1 MSSPEILLL
10 PGAVD
15 LHVHLRQPS
24 VNGAETIS
32 SGTRAALLGGYVM
45 LGDMPNNPGHETWT
59 EERILEK
66 RDIVETDAYVPVGLY
81 AGSQP
86 SSDNIGELAKIAPHS
101 IGLKLYGAPTT
112 GNDRDYSASDFL
124 PILAEWHRV
133 APDKPIMLH
142 AGKENLEE
150 MIGVVAGELGHA
162 LHVCHVND
170 PEDVELICEAKDT
183 DLDVSCGVCP
193 HHLFKTS
200 HDVSTQGWFAR
211 MQPPLAEQTDA
222 EALFRQL
229 VEGKIDVVE
238 TDHAPH
244 LYESKIASEE
254 QNPWGI
260 HNSEHTTCFGVPGIE
275 FALPLLLYQAK
286 RGRITVERIAEVT
299 SKKPAEIFGVHV
311 NSGTQVAWEMREYRI
326 EDESE
331 QVHSGSGWTPFLG
344 MLAVGEVRNVQI
356 GSKFVLQEGSI
367 LGKAGRTISQRGDR
381 V

>member
-1 MSSPEILLL
+1 MASSETLLL

-24 VNGAETIS
+24 ANSAETVA
-32 SGTRAALLGGYVM
+32 SGTHAALLGGYVL
-45 LGDMPNNPGHETWT
+45 LGDMPNNPKHETWT

-66 RDIVETDAYVPVGLY
+66 HGIIDTDADIPVATY

-86 SSDNIGELAKIAPHS
+86 NSDNISELVKMAPLA

-112 GNDRDYSASDFL
+112 GNDKDYSAEDFR
-124 PILAEWHRV
+124 PIVSEWHK
-133 APDKPIMLH
+133 ADPNKPVMFH

-150 MIGVVAGELGHA
+150 MIGMVAGELGHA

-170 PEDVELICEAKDT
+170 PEDVELISNAKDT
-183 DLDVSCGVCP
+183 GLNVTCGVCP

-211 MQPPLAEQTDA
+211 MQPPLAAQTDA

-229 VEGKIDVVE
+229 VDGKIDVVE

-244 LYESKIASEE
+244 AYTSKIAAEE
-254 QNPWGI
+254 SNPQGI
-260 HNSEHTTCFGVPGIE
+260 HDTEHTTCFGVPGIE

-286 RGRITVERIAEVT
+286 RGRITTERIVEVT
-299 SKKPAEIFGVHV
+299 SSKPAEIFGVHV
-311 NSGTQVAWEMREYRI
+311 NSDTQVAWNMREYRI
-326 EDESE
+326 EDEKA
-331 QVHSGSGWTPFLG
+331 QVPSGSGWTPFLG
-344 MLAVGEVRNVQI
+344 MLAVGEVSSVSIFGNTV
-356 GSKFVLQEGSI
+356 FNEGEVVSRV
-367 LGKAGRTISQRGDR
+367 GRVVSSRGDTI
-381 V
+381 